1 MAGIIA
7 ITPRHMNTLFQHAF
21 GLSPYSYLIMM
32 RLRKSK
38 EVLLK
43 QENRTVK
50 DVAAQVGFRDTS
62 HFVASFR
69 KHVGLT
75 PVRFRQMN

>member
-1 MAGIIA
+1 
-7 ITPRHMNTLFQHAF
+7 MNTLFQHAF

-38 EVLLK
+38 EMLLK
-43 QENRTVK
+43 QQHQTVK
-50 DVAAQVGFRDTS
+50 DVAEQVGFRDTS

-75 PVRFRQMN
+75 PERFRQMN